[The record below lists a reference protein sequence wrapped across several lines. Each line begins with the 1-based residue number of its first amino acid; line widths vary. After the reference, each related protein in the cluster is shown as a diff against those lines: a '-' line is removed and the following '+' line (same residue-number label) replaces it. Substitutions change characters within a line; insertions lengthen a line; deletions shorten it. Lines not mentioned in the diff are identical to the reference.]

1 MDNVHSA
8 ADCAQRVNRVR
19 FQIYIVAFLLLL
31 EVVPCAVP
39 AEKARKPLGKAE
51 VLELLENG
59 VAPARIAEL
68 ARQYGVSFE
77 VTPSVE
83 GDLRDAGADD
93 ELVKALRESAPKPAD
108 PPPASLAPRPTSAA
122 SPSPPVLT
130 IETTPPG
137 AEVYVDEERAGKT
150 GPEGKLKIS
159 TLTAGEHRI
168 RVSLEG
174 YEDYSRTFDLAP
186 GQSTVVAVALVEAK
200 PPAAAQPTQAPVS
213 PPPAGAASE
222 SPANVYKAMLSAMT
236 GQSAE
241 GSGNPNLKKFYVTHQ
256 HGGAGLRT
264 LGYGGAGMCYGWL
277 IIGEGRVQFSS
288 NSEDHAFDVAAGEM
302 SDVQVKSNHV
312 RFRVKGKNYHLVTQD
327 MGPFGGASQG
337 PGAMRRAFE
346 SVGIKA
352 KD

>member
-1 MDNVHSA
+1 MGHIHFVGNCTQNFNRSRFRVSVA
-8 ADCAQRVNRVR
+8 A
-19 FQIYIVAFLLLL
+19 LLLL
-31 EVVPCAVP
+31 LMLVPSAAT
-39 AEKARKPLGKAE
+39 AEKAHKPLAKAE

-59 VAPARIAEL
+59 VAPGRIGEL
-68 ARQYGVSFE
+68 ARQYGVAFE
-77 VTPSVE
+77 ITPSVE

-93 ELVKALRESAPKPAD
+93 ELVKALHESAAKPAESAPA
-108 PPPASLAPRPTSAA
+108 SAA
-122 SPSPPVLT
+122 PTPAPPSPPVLI

-159 TLTAGEHRI
+159 TLTAGQHRI
-168 RVSLEG
+168 RASLEG
-174 YEDYSRTFDLAP
+174 YEDYARTFDLSP
-186 GQSTVVAVALVEAK
+186 GQSTVAAVALVAAK
-200 PPAAAQPTQAPVS
+200 PPAAEHATQAPVNPS
-213 PPPAGAASE
+213 PAAGATSGA
-222 SPANVYKAMLSAMT
+222 PTDPFKAMLSAMT

-241 GSGNPNLKKFYVTHQ
+241 GSGNNNLKKFYVTHQ
-256 HGGAGLRT
+256 HGGAGLRN

-302 SDVQVKSNHV
+302 TDVQVKSNHV

-327 MGPFGGASQG
+327 MGPFGGTSQG
-337 PGAMRRAFE
+337 PGAIRRAFE
-346 SVGIKA
+346 AAGIKV